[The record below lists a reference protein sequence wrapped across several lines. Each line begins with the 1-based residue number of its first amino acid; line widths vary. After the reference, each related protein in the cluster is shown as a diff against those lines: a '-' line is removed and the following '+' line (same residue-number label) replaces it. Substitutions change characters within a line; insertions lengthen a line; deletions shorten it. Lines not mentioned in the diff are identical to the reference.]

1 MPAKNSKILSSPN
14 TKSIYKYV
22 YFFIATF
29 FLTLLPPSFTQ
40 NSPEDK
46 ARQHYRLGQIYYEH
60 GLKEE
65 AEREFQK
72 ALDILKEKPLV
83 TVQEEEIEEE
93 IPRAGQPQP
102 SEGGYEYT
110 IARGD
115 VLYISVWENP
125 DLTQDVI
132 VRPDGKISFPLIG
145 EIKAQ
150 GLTIPALDN
159 IITKKLK
166 DYIRYPD
173 VSVSLKSMGGERVIV
188 LGEVNRPGVY
198 SLGDK
203 RTVLEVI
210 ALAGGFTDD
219 AVLNSVVVVKGGL
232 KKPKAERI
240 NLALALKKG
249 KIKEDVRLRAQDI
262 VYVPK
267 KFIANVN
274 YYMSKILD
282 PIYKGTTT
290 ASDIKHFQR

>member
-1 MPAKNSKILSSPN
+1 
-14 TKSIYKYV
+14 
-22 YFFIATF
+22 
-29 FLTLLPPSFTQ
+29 
-40 NSPEDK
+40 
-46 ARQHYRLGQIYYEH
+46 
-60 GLKEE
+60 
-65 AEREFQK
+65 
-72 ALDILKEKPLV
+72 LDILKEKPLV
-83 TVQEEEIEEE
+83 TVQEENKKMEEKE
-93 IPRAGQPQP
+93 VSNAEQPQP

-132 VRPDGKISFPLIG
+132 VRPDAKISFPLIG